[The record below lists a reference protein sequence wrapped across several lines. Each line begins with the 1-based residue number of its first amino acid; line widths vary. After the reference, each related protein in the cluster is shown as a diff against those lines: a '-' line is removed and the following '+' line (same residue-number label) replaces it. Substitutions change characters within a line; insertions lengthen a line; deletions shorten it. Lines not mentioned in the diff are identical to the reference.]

1 MFRRG
6 LGASA
11 PESQQVRALQLPIMK
26 TSMPVILLLVP
37 GLLLTGC
44 SPQAV
49 AERVSTTQVCAES
62 ASILRDMREIVLLA
76 ATNPAGV
83 ATYAEK
89 LGQLL
94 DEFDSLDPLEPGL
107 KVAHTKVSASVN
119 ALLAAVADPSVS
131 ALADV
136 PTHIADAQ
144 IGLVEFV
151 DACAS

>member
-1 MFRRG
+1 MRQLRRI
-6 LGASA
+6 GAGIVL
-11 PESQQVRALQLPIMK
+11 QQGKPAGWFVM
-26 TSMPVILLLVP
+26 VLVP
-37 GLLLTGC
+37 AFVLSGC

-62 ASILRDMREIVLLA
+62 ASILREMREIVLLA

-89 LGQLL
+89 LGQLI
-94 DEFDSLDPLEPGL
+94 DEFDALDPLEPGL
-107 KVAHTKVSASVN
+107 KAAHTKVSASVN
-119 ALLAAVADPSVS
+119 ALLATVADPSAS

-151 DACAS
+151 DACAV

>member
-1 MFRRG
+1 MRV
-6 LGASA
+6 A
-11 PESQQVRALQLPIMK
+11 
-26 TSMPVILLLVP
+26 LLLVP
-37 GLLLTGC
+37 GLLLSGC

-62 ASILRDMREIVLLA
+62 ASILKDMREIVLLS

-94 DEFDSLDPLEPGL
+94 DEFDALEPLEPNL
-107 KVAHTKVSASVN
+107 KAAHTKVSASVN
-119 ALLAAVADPSVS
+119 ALLSTIADPSAS

-136 PTHIADAQ
+136 PTQIADAQ

-151 DACAS
+151 DACAL

>member
-1 MFRRG
+1 M
-6 LGASA
+6 
-11 PESQQVRALQLPIMK
+11 QALQWPIMK
-26 TSMPVILLLVP
+26 TLLPVILLLAP

-44 SPQAV
+44 SPQAI
-49 AERVSTTQVCAES
+49 AERVPTTQVCAES
-62 ASILRDMREIVLLA
+62 GSILRDMREIVLLA

-94 DEFDSLDPLEPGL
+94 DEFDALDPLEPGL

>member
-1 MFRRG
+1 MTTITRAAVVVAAG
-6 LGASA
+6 LFLS
-11 PESQQVRALQLPIMK
+11 
-26 TSMPVILLLVP
+26 
-37 GLLLTGC
+37 GC

-62 ASILRDMREIVLLA
+62 AGILRDMREIVLLA

-83 ATYAEK
+83 GTYAEK

-94 DEFDSLDPLEPGL
+94 DDFDALDPLEPEL
-107 KVAHTKVSASVN
+107 DAAHAKVSSSIN
-119 ALLAAVADPSVS
+119 ALLDTISDPSVS

-136 PTHIADAQ
+136 PTQIADAQ

-151 DACAS
+151 DACSL